1 MSTPQN
7 PQPTPEKKPLWKKK
21 RFIIPAAIVALAVV
35 GGALGG
41 GGEESS
47 TTASTTDQE
56 APANTE
62 ALTDEGVVEEEVVEE
77 EAASE
82 TNGEIGAT
90 LNSKDLLVTV
100 SNLRVVSDVLGN
112 YTCIDANFVN
122 NRDKEVDISAF
133 SDFELTDS
141 NKVTLTS
148 TLGGESTADSVKLGS
163 GGTKNVTTCF
173 ENDGTVGEV
182 TITYD
187 PMFSFSGDPLT
198 WNGTI

>member
-41 GGEESS
+41 GNEETS
-47 TTASTTDQE
+47 TTASTTEQE
-56 APANTE
+56 APENTE
-62 ALTDEGVVEEEVVEE
+62 ALTVEEVVEE

-90 LNSKDLLVTV
+90 LNSKDLLVTA
-100 SNLRVVSDVLGN
+100 SNLRVVSDVLGT

-198 WNGTI
+198 WNGVI

>member
-35 GGALGG
+35 GGALSGG
-41 GGEESS
+41 NEETS
-47 TTASTTDQE
+47 TTASTTEQE
-56 APANTE
+56 APENTE
-62 ALTDEGVVEEEVVEE
+62 ALTVEEAVEEET
-77 EAASE
+77 ASE

-90 LNSKDLLVTV
+90 LNSKDLLVTA
-100 SNLRVVSDVLGN
+100 SNLRVVSDVLGT

-148 TLGGESTADSVKLGS
+148 TLGGESTAESVKLGP

-173 ENDGTVGEV
+173 NNDGTVGEV

-198 WNGTI
+198 WNGVI

>member
-1 MSTPQN
+1 MSTPQT

-41 GGEESS
+41 GNEESS

-62 ALTDEGVVEEEVVEE
+62 ALTVEEVVEE
-77 EAASE
+77 TVSE

-90 LNSKDLLVTV
+90 LNSKDLLVTA
-100 SNLRVVSDVLGN
+100 SNLRVVSDVLGS

-148 TLGGESTADSVKLGS
+148 TLGGESTAESVKLGP

-173 ENDGTVGEV
+173 NNDGTVGEV

-187 PMFSFSGDPLT
+187 PMFSFSGVPLT
-198 WNGTI
+198 WNGTV